1 MFAIKGSKKYGKE
14 IIEALESLG
23 GINEQKWKGSE
34 DVNFM
39 IDTNTKNIIS
49 ISGLHDHVTYFTY
62 TEFMLIYSPL
72 VKGDKIYFNG
82 RQKIVT
88 GKKWLSNKKTIG
100 IILDNEE
107 VVTYDDIINYGK
119 SLLMSKDEIPLINP
133 LDLENKLIISD
144 TYKTIEISSDKYD
157 ISIIDGK
164 ILLNKIDL
172 TEKEKD
178 FIFPESYDEARKLL
192 ANKLG
197 ADCNP
202 NSEYFFAN
210 VNMDKLAKLI
220 ACRNAYWSL
229 YKDWKPNWKEFSEKY
244 IICILKDEVKLET
257 TYNRNTILAFPTKLS
272 RNTFY
277 ETFRNEIEELK
288 ELL

>member
-1 MFAIKGSKKYGKE
+1 MFAIKGEKKYGKE
-14 IIEALESLG
+14 IIEVLESLG

-34 DVNFM
+34 NVNFM

-49 ISGLHDHVTYFTY
+49 ISGLHDVKYFTY
-62 TEFMLIYSPL
+62 REFMFIYSPF

-82 RQKIVT
+82 KQKIVT

-119 SLLMSKDEIPLINP
+119 SLTVPKVEIPLINP

>member
-14 IIEALESLG
+14 IIETLESLG

-72 VKGDKIYFNG
+72 VKGDKIYFNE

-88 GKKWLSNKKTIG
+88 GKKWLPNKKTIG

-107 VVTYDDIINYGK
+107 VVTYDDIIKYGK

-133 LDLENKLIISD
+133 LDLENKLILSD
-144 TYKTIEISSDKYD
+144 TYKTIEISSDKYN

-164 ILLNKIDL
+164 IILNKIGL
-172 TEKEKD
+172 TENE
-178 FIFPESYDEARKLL
+178 FILPKSYDEARKILSK
-192 ANKLG
+192 KLG

-202 NSEYFFAN
+202 NSQYFFAN

-220 ACRNAYWSL
+220 ACRNAYWHL
-229 YKDWKPNWKEFSEKY
+229 YKDWKPDWKDCSEKY
-244 IICILKDEVKLET
+244 VICVVNNEVKLDM
-257 TYNRNTILAFPTKLS
+257 TYIRNSILTFPTKLF
-272 RNTFY
+272 RDTFY
-277 ETFRNEIEELK
+277 KNFRNEIEEVK

>member
-14 IIEALESLG
+14 IIETLESLG

-49 ISGLHDHVTYFTY
+49 ISGLHDHVTYFNY

-72 VKGDKIYFNG
+72 VKGDKVYFNG
-82 RQKIVT
+82 IQKIVT
-88 GKKWLSNKKTIG
+88 GKKWIPNKKTIG

-107 VVTYDDIINYGK
+107 VVTYDDIIYYGK
-119 SLLMSKDEIPLINP
+119 SLLSSKDEIPLINP

-229 YKDWKPNWKEFSEKY
+229 YKDWKPNWKESSEKY